1 MTTMPL
7 LILGFLVFALCIA
20 GILEHQFH
28 LKSLSLIPLRIH
40 VNGTRGKS
48 SVTRLIAAG
57 LREGGLRTFAKTTGT
72 APRVIDS
79 EGKDRIIHRLRL
91 PSIGEQVKLLSYFS
105 VQKPDAVV
113 IECMAVQ
120 PQYQWIAE
128 HKMMKSNIGVITN
141 VRPDHLDEMGPTEE
155 DVAHSL
161 CNTVPVNSVL
171 ITGEDQKPNIL
182 KEVAKQNGTA
192 FIKSDESSVQ
202 KNELDGFNYMEHP
215 ANIAVALDVCKQA
228 GVNRSTAL
236 KGMHKVQPDVGALVA
251 WNLDFN
257 SKNVRFVNGMAANDP
272 VSTLQIWNFIS
283 ERFVTEKETTCILFN
298 SRDDR
303 PVRTMQMIELTFEK
317 IKPDYFFVR
326 GDKVKKII
334 DTFGKTSPKTSVEV
348 IGLEKPLE
356 NVISNLKNLPN
367 NSLIYAIGNQVGAG
381 QEILEKVA
389 SLKQNG

>member
-20 GILEHQFH
+20 GILEYQFH

-48 SVTRLIAAG
+48 SVTRLVAAG

-91 PSIGEQVKLLSYFS
+91 PSIGEQVRLLKYFS

-128 HKMMKSNIGVITN
+128 HKMVKSHIGVITN

-155 DVAHSL
+155 DVAYSL

-171 ITGEDQKPNIL
+171 ITGEDQKPDIIR
-182 KEVAKQNGTA
+182 KVAKQNGTR
-192 FIKSDESSVQ
+192 FIKSDESSIQ
-202 KNELDGFNYMEHP
+202 KKELDGFSYMEHP
-215 ANIAVALDVCKQA
+215 SNIAVALDVCKQV

-236 KGMHKVQPDVGALVA
+236 KGMHKVQPDAGALVA
-251 WNLDFN
+251 WNLDIDN
-257 SKNVRFVNGMAANDP
+257 KNVRFVNGMAANDP

-283 ERFVTEKETTCILFN
+283 ERFVTDEETTCIFFN

-303 PVRTMQMIELTFEK
+303 PVRTRQMIELTFEK
-317 IKPDYFFVR
+317 IKPDYFFIR

-334 DTFGKTSPKTSVEV
+334 DTFGKTSLKTNIDI
-348 IGLEKPLE
+348 IGLEQPLE
-356 NVISNLKNLPN
+356 DVISSLKNLPN
-367 NSLIYAIGNQVGAG
+367 KSLVYAIGNQVGAG
-381 QEILEKVA
+381 QEILENIA
-389 SLKQNG
+389 RLKNNG

>member
-48 SVTRLIAAG
+48 SVTRLVAAG
-57 LREGGLRTFAKTTGT
+57 LREGGLITFAKTTGT

-79 EGKDRIIHRLRL
+79 QGKDRIIHRLRL
-91 PSIGEQVKLLSYFS
+91 PSIGEQVRLLRYFS
-105 VQKPDAVV
+105 AQKPDAVV

-128 HKMMKSNIGVITN
+128 HKMVKSHIGVITN

-171 ITGEDQKPNIL
+171 ITGEDQKPDIL
-182 KEVAKQNGTA
+182 REVAKQNGTR
-192 FIKSDESSVQ
+192 FIKSDESSVR
-202 KNELDGFNYMEHP
+202 KKELDGFNYMEHP
-215 ANIAVALDVCKQA
+215 SNIAVALDVCKQV

-236 KGMHKVQPDVGALVA
+236 KGMHKVQPDAGALVA
-251 WNLDFN
+251 WDLNMN
-257 SKNVRFVNGMAANDP
+257 NKNIRFVNGMAANDP

-283 ERFVTEKETTCILFN
+283 ERFVTDEETTCIFFN

-303 PVRTMQMIELTFEK
+303 PVRTRQMIELTFEN
-317 IKPDYFFVR
+317 IKPDYFFIR

-334 DTFGKTSPKTSVEV
+334 DTFGKISSKTSVEI
-348 IGLEKPLE
+348 IGLEQPLE
-356 NVISNLKNLPN
+356 DVISSLKNLPN
-367 NSLIYAIGNQVGAG
+367 NSLVYAIGNQVGAG
-381 QEILEKVA
+381 QEILENIA
-389 SLKQNG
+389 MLKHNV

>member
-48 SVTRLIAAG
+48 SVTRLVAAG

-91 PSIGEQVKLLSYFS
+91 PSIGEQVRLLRYFS

-128 HKMMKSNIGVITN
+128 HKMVKSHIGVITN

-171 ITGEDQKPNIL
+171 ITGEDQKPDIL
-182 KEVAKQNGTA
+182 REVAKQNSTR
-192 FIKSDESSVQ
+192 FIKSDESSIQ
-202 KNELDGFNYMEHP
+202 KKELDGFSYMEHP
-215 ANIAVALDVCKQA
+215 SNIAVALDVCKQV

-236 KGMHKVQPDVGALVA
+236 KGMHKVQPDAGALVA
-251 WNLDFN
+251 WNLDIDN
-257 SKNVRFVNGMAANDP
+257 KNVRFVNGMAANDP

-283 ERFVTEKETTCILFN
+283 ERFVTDEETTCIFFN

-303 PVRTMQMIELTFEK
+303 PVRTRQMIELTFEK
-317 IKPDYFFVR
+317 IKPDYFFIR

-334 DTFGKTSPKTSVEV
+334 DTFGKTYLKTSIDI
-348 IGLEKPLE
+348 IGLEQPLE
-356 NVISNLKNLPN
+356 DVISSLKNLPN
-367 NSLIYAIGNQVGAG
+367 KSLVYAIGNQVGAG
-381 QEILEKVA
+381 QEILENIA
-389 SLKQNG
+389 RLKNNG

>member
-20 GILEHQFH
+20 GILEYQFH

-48 SVTRLIAAG
+48 SVTRLVAAG

-91 PSIGEQVKLLSYFS
+91 PSIGEQVRLLRYFS

-128 HKMMKSNIGVITN
+128 HKMVKSHIGVITN

-155 DVAHSL
+155 DVAYSL

-171 ITGEDQKPNIL
+171 ITGEDQKPDIL
-182 KEVAKQNGTA
+182 REVAKQNSTR
-192 FIKSDESSVQ
+192 FIKSDESSIQ
-202 KNELDGFNYMEHP
+202 KKELDGFSYMEHP
-215 ANIAVALDVCKQA
+215 SNIAVALDVCKQV

-236 KGMHKVQPDVGALVA
+236 KGMHKVQPDAGALVA
-251 WNLDFN
+251 WNLDIDN
-257 SKNVRFVNGMAANDP
+257 KNVRFVNGMAANDP

-283 ERFVTEKETTCILFN
+283 ERFVTDEETTCIFFN

-303 PVRTMQMIELTFEK
+303 PVRTRQMIELTFEK
-317 IKPDYFFVR
+317 IKPDYFFIR

-334 DTFGKTSPKTSVEV
+334 DTFGKTSLKTSIDI
-348 IGLEKPLE
+348 IGLEQPLE
-356 NVISNLKNLPN
+356 DVISSLKNLPN
-367 NSLIYAIGNQVGAG
+367 KSLVYAIGNQVGAG
-381 QEILEKVA
+381 QEILENIA
-389 SLKQNG
+389 RLKNNG

>member
-48 SVTRLIAAG
+48 SVTRLVAAG

-283 ERFVTEKETTCILFN
+283 ERFVTDKETTCILFN

>member
-48 SVTRLIAAG
+48 SVTRLVAAG

-171 ITGEDQKPNIL
+171 ITGEDQKPDIL

-202 KNELDGFNYMEHP
+202 KNELDGFRYMEHP

-251 WNLDFN
+251 WNLDIN

-283 ERFVTEKETTCILFN
+283 ERFVTDKETTCILFN

-334 DTFGKTSPKTSVEV
+334 DTFGKTSPKTVVEV
-348 IGLEKPLE
+348 VGLEKPLE

-367 NSLIYAIGNQVGAG
+367 NSLVYAIGNQVGAG
-381 QEILEKVA
+381 QDILEKVA

>member
-20 GILEHQFH
+20 GILEYQFH
-28 LKSLSLIPLRIH
+28 LKSLALIPLRIH

-48 SVTRLIAAG
+48 SVTRLVAAG

-91 PSIGEQVKLLSYFS
+91 PSIGEQVRLLRYFS

-128 HKMMKSNIGVITN
+128 HKMVKSHIGVITN

-171 ITGEDQKPNIL
+171 ITGEDQKPDIL
-182 KEVAKQNGTA
+182 REVAKKNGTR
-192 FIKSDESSVQ
+192 FIKSDESSIQ
-202 KNELDGFNYMEHP
+202 KKELDGFSYMEHP
-215 ANIAVALDVCKQA
+215 ANIAVALDVCKQV

-236 KGMHKVQPDVGALVA
+236 KGMHKVQPDAGALVA
-251 WNLDFN
+251 WNLDMN
-257 SKNVRFVNGMAANDP
+257 NKNVRFVNGMAANDP

-283 ERFVTEKETTCILFN
+283 EKFVTDEETTCVFFN

-303 PVRTMQMIELTFEK
+303 PVRTRQMIELTFEK
-317 IKPDYFFVR
+317 IKPDYFFIR

-334 DTFGKTSPKTSVEV
+334 DTFGNTSLKTSIDI
-348 IGLEKPLE
+348 IGLEQPLE
-356 NVISNLKNLPN
+356 DVISSLKNLPN
-367 NSLIYAIGNQVGAG
+367 NSLVYAIGNQVGAG
-381 QEILEKVA
+381 QEILENIA
-389 SLKQNG
+389 RLKNNG

>member
-1 MTTMPL
+1 MPL

-20 GILEHQFH
+20 GILEYQFH

-48 SVTRLIAAG
+48 SVTRLVAAG

-91 PSIGEQVKLLSYFS
+91 PSIGEQVRLLRYFS

-128 HKMMKSNIGVITN
+128 HKMVKSHIGVITN

-155 DVAHSL
+155 DVARSL

-171 ITGEDQKPNIL
+171 ITAEDQKPDIL
-182 KEVAKQNGTA
+182 REVSKQNSTR
-192 FIKSDESSVQ
+192 FIKSDESSIQ
-202 KNELDGFNYMEHP
+202 KKELDGFSYMEHP
-215 ANIAVALDVCKQA
+215 SNIAVALDVCKQV

-236 KGMHKVQPDVGALVA
+236 KGMHKVQPDAGALVA
-251 WNLDFN
+251 WNLDIDN
-257 SKNVRFVNGMAANDP
+257 KNVRFVNGMAANDP

-283 ERFVTEKETTCILFN
+283 ERFVTDEETTCIFFN

-303 PVRTMQMIELTFEK
+303 PVRTRQMIELTFEK
-317 IKPDYFFVR
+317 IKPDYFFIR

-334 DTFGKTSPKTSVEV
+334 DTFGNTSLKTSIDI
-348 IGLEKPLE
+348 IGLEQPLE
-356 NVISNLKNLPN
+356 DVISSLKNLPN
-367 NSLIYAIGNQVGAG
+367 KSLVYAIGNQVGAG
-381 QEILEKVA
+381 QEILENIA
-389 SLKQNG
+389 RLKNNG

>member
-48 SVTRLIAAG
+48 SVTRLVAAG

-91 PSIGEQVKLLSYFS
+91 PSIGEQVKLLRYFS

-128 HKMMKSNIGVITN
+128 HKMVKSHIGVITN
-141 VRPDHLDEMGPTEE
+141 VRPDHLDEMGPTDE

-171 ITGEDQKPNIL
+171 ITGEDQKPDIL
-182 KEVAKQNGTA
+182 REVAKHNGTR
-192 FIKSDESSVQ
+192 FIKSDESSIQ
-202 KNELDGFNYMEHP
+202 KKELDGFSYMEHP
-215 ANIAVALDVCKQA
+215 ANIAVALDVCKQV

-236 KGMHKVQPDVGALVA
+236 KGMHKVQPDAGALVA
-251 WNLDFN
+251 WNLDIDN
-257 SKNVRFVNGMAANDP
+257 KNVRFVNGMAANDP

-283 ERFVTEKETTCILFN
+283 ERFVTDEETTCIFFN

-303 PVRTMQMIELTFEK
+303 PVRTRQMIELTFEK
-317 IKPDYFFVR
+317 IKPDYFFIR

-334 DTFGKTSPKTSVEV
+334 DTFGKTSLKTSIDI
-348 IGLEKPLE
+348 IGLEQPLKD
-356 NVISNLKNLPN
+356 VISSMKNLPN
-367 NSLIYAIGNQVGAG
+367 KSLVYAIGNQVGAG
-381 QEILEKVA
+381 QEILENIA
-389 SLKQNG
+389 RLKNNG

>member
-1 MTTMPL
+1 MPL

-48 SVTRLIAAG
+48 SVTRLVAAG

-91 PSIGEQVKLLSYFS
+91 PSIGEQVRLLKYFS

-128 HKMMKSNIGVITN
+128 HKMVKSHIGVITN

-155 DVAHSL
+155 DVAYSL

-171 ITGEDQKPNIL
+171 ITGEDQKPDIL
-182 KEVAKQNGTA
+182 REVAKQNSTR
-192 FIKSDESSVQ
+192 FIKSDESSIQ
-202 KNELDGFNYMEHP
+202 KKELDGFSYMEHP
-215 ANIAVALDVCKQA
+215 SNIAVALDVCKQV

-236 KGMHKVQPDVGALVA
+236 KGMHKVQPDAGALVA
-251 WNLDFN
+251 WNLDIDN
-257 SKNVRFVNGMAANDP
+257 KNVRFVNGMAANDP

-283 ERFVTEKETTCILFN
+283 ERFVTNEETTCIFFN

-303 PVRTMQMIELTFEK
+303 PVRTRQMIELTFEK
-317 IKPDYFFVR
+317 IKPDYFFIR

-334 DTFGKTSPKTSVEV
+334 DTFGKTSLKTSIDI
-348 IGLEKPLE
+348 IGLEQPLE
-356 NVISNLKNLPN
+356 DVISSMKNLPN
-367 NSLIYAIGNQVGAG
+367 KSLVYAIGNQVGAG
-381 QEILEKVA
+381 QEILENIA
-389 SLKQNG
+389 RLKNNG

>member
-20 GILEHQFH
+20 GILEYQFH

-91 PSIGEQVKLLSYFS
+91 PSIGEQVRLLRYFS

-128 HKMMKSNIGVITN
+128 HKMVKSQIGVITN

-155 DVAHSL
+155 DVAYSL

-171 ITGEDQKPNIL
+171 ITGEDQKPDIL
-182 KEVAKQNGTA
+182 REVAKQNSTR
-192 FIKSDESSVQ
+192 FIKSDDSSIQ
-202 KNELDGFNYMEHP
+202 KKELDGFSYMEHP
-215 ANIAVALDVCKQA
+215 SNIAVALDVCKQV

-236 KGMHKVQPDVGALVA
+236 KGMHKVQPDAGALVA
-251 WNLDFN
+251 WNLDIDN
-257 SKNVRFVNGMAANDP
+257 KNVRFVNGMAANDP

-283 ERFVTEKETTCILFN
+283 ERFVTDEETTCIFFN

-303 PVRTMQMIELTFEK
+303 PVRTRQMIELTFEK
-317 IKPDYFFVR
+317 IKPDYFFIR
-326 GDKVKKII
+326 GDKVDKII
-334 DTFGKTSPKTSVEV
+334 DTFGKTSLKTS
-348 IGLEKPLE
+348 IDIISLEQPLE
-356 NVISNLKNLPN
+356 DVISSMKKLPN
-367 NSLIYAIGNQVGAG
+367 KSLVYAIGNQVGAG
-381 QEILEKVA
+381 QEILENIA
-389 SLKQNG
+389 RLKNNG

>member
-48 SVTRLIAAG
+48 SVTRLVAAG

-141 VRPDHLDEMGPTEE
+141 VRPDHLDEMGPTED

-171 ITGEDQKPNIL
+171 ITGEDQKPYIL

-283 ERFVTEKETTCILFN
+283 ERFVTDKETTCILFN

>member
-7 LILGFLVFALCIA
+7 LILGFLVFALCMA
-20 GILEHQFH
+20 GILEHRFH

-48 SVTRLIAAG
+48 SVTRLVAAG

-141 VRPDHLDEMGPTEE
+141 VRPDHLDEMGPTED

-171 ITGEDQKPNIL
+171 ITGEDQKPYIL

-283 ERFVTEKETTCILFN
+283 ERFVTDKETTCILFN

>member
-48 SVTRLIAAG
+48 SVTRLVAAG

-257 SKNVRFVNGMAANDP
+257 SKNVRFVNGVAANDP

>member
-20 GILEHQFH
+20 GILEHQLH

-48 SVTRLIAAG
+48 SVTRLVAAG
-57 LREGGLRTFAKTTGT
+57 LREGGLKTFAKTTGT

-79 EGKDRIIHRLRL
+79 NGKDRIIHRLRL

-128 HKMMKSNIGVITN
+128 HKMVKSHIGVITN

-171 ITGEDQKPNIL
+171 ITGEDQKPDIL
-182 KEVAKQNGTA
+182 KKVAKQNGTT
-192 FIKSDESSVQ
+192 FIKSEESSVQ

-251 WNLDFN
+251 WDLDIN
-257 SKNVRFVNGMAANDP
+257 SKNIRFVNGMAANDP

-283 ERFVTEKETTCILFN
+283 ERFATDKETTCIFFN

-334 DTFGKTSPKTSVEV
+334 DTFGKTSPKTKVEV

-356 NVISNLKNLPN
+356 NIISNLKNLPN

-389 SLKQNG
+389 TLKQNG

>member
-20 GILEHQFH
+20 GILEYQFH

-48 SVTRLIAAG
+48 SVTRLVAAG

-91 PSIGEQVKLLSYFS
+91 PSIGEQVRLLRYFS

-128 HKMMKSNIGVITN
+128 HKMVKSHIGVITN

-171 ITGEDQKPNIL
+171 ITGEDQKPDIL
-182 KEVAKQNGTA
+182 REVAKQNGTR
-192 FIKSDESSVQ
+192 FIKSDESSIQ
-202 KNELDGFNYMEHP
+202 KKELDGFSYMEHP
-215 ANIAVALDVCKQA
+215 SNIAVALDVCKQV

-236 KGMHKVQPDVGALVA
+236 KGMHKVQPDAGALVA
-251 WNLDFN
+251 WNLDMN
-257 SKNVRFVNGMAANDP
+257 NKNVRFVNGMAANDP

-283 ERFVTEKETTCILFN
+283 EKFVTDEETTCIFFN

-303 PVRTMQMIELTFEK
+303 PVRTRQMIELTFEK
-317 IKPDYFFVR
+317 IKPDYFFIR

-334 DTFGKTSPKTSVEV
+334 DTFGKTSSKTSVEI
-348 IGLEKPLE
+348 IGLEQPLE
-356 NVISNLKNLPN
+356 DVISSLKNLPN
-367 NSLIYAIGNQVGAG
+367 NSLVYAIGNQVGAG
-381 QEILEKVA
+381 QEILENIA
-389 SLKQNG
+389 RLKNNG

>member
-20 GILEHQFH
+20 GILEYQFH

-48 SVTRLIAAG
+48 SVTRLVAAG

-91 PSIGEQVKLLSYFS
+91 PSIGEQVRLLKYFS

-128 HKMMKSNIGVITN
+128 HKMVKSHIGVITN

-155 DVAHSL
+155 DVAYSL

-171 ITGEDQKPNIL
+171 ITGEDQKPDIL
-182 KEVAKQNGTA
+182 REVAKQNSTR
-192 FIKSDESSVQ
+192 FINSDESSIQ
-202 KNELDGFNYMEHP
+202 KKELDGFSYMEHP
-215 ANIAVALDVCKQA
+215 SNIAVALDVCKQV
-228 GVNRSTAL
+228 GVNRSIAL

-251 WNLDFN
+251 WNLDIDN
-257 SKNVRFVNGMAANDP
+257 KNVRFVNGMAANDP

-283 ERFVTEKETTCILFN
+283 ERFVTDEETTCIFFN

-303 PVRTMQMIELTFEK
+303 PVRTRQMIELTFEK
-317 IKPDYFFVR
+317 IKPDYFFIR

-334 DTFGKTSPKTSVEV
+334 DTFGKTSLKTSIDI
-348 IGLEKPLE
+348 IGLEQPLE
-356 NVISNLKNLPN
+356 DVISSMKNLPN
-367 NSLIYAIGNQVGAG
+367 NSLVYAIGNQVGAG
-381 QEILEKVA
+381 QEILENIA
-389 SLKQNG
+389 RLKNNG

>member
-48 SVTRLIAAG
+48 SVTRLVAAG
-57 LREGGLRTFAKTTGT
+57 LREGGLKTFAKTTGT

-91 PSIGEQVKLLSYFS
+91 PSIGEQVRLLRYFS
-105 VQKPDAVV
+105 AQKPDAVV

-128 HKMMKSNIGVITN
+128 HKMVKSHIGVITN

-171 ITGEDQKPNIL
+171 ITGEDQKPDIL
-182 KEVAKQNGTA
+182 REVAKQNGTR
-192 FIKSDESSVQ
+192 FIKSDESSVR
-202 KNELDGFNYMEHP
+202 KKELDGFNYMEHP
-215 ANIAVALDVCKQA
+215 SNIAVALDVCKQV

-236 KGMHKVQPDVGALVA
+236 KGMHKVQPDAGALVA
-251 WNLDFN
+251 WNLDMN
-257 SKNVRFVNGMAANDP
+257 NKNVRFVNGMAANDP

-283 ERFVTEKETTCILFN
+283 ERFVTDEETTCVFFN

-303 PVRTMQMIELTFEK
+303 PVRTRQMIELTFEN
-317 IKPDYFFVR
+317 IKPDYFFIR

-334 DTFGKTSPKTSVEV
+334 DTFGKTSSKTSVEI
-348 IGLEKPLE
+348 IGLEQPLE
-356 NVISNLKNLPN
+356 DVISNLENLPN
-367 NSLIYAIGNQVGAG
+367 NSLVYAIGNQVGAG
-381 QEILEKVA
+381 QEILENIA
-389 SLKQNG
+389 RLKHNV

>member
-48 SVTRLIAAG
+48 SVTRLVAAG
-57 LREGGLRTFAKTTGT
+57 LREGGLKTFAKTTGT

-91 PSIGEQVKLLSYFS
+91 PSIGEQVRLLRYFS
-105 VQKPDAVV
+105 AQKPDAVV

-128 HKMMKSNIGVITN
+128 HKMVKSHIGVITN

-161 CNTVPVNSVL
+161 CNTIPVNSVL
-171 ITGEDQKPNIL
+171 ITGEDQKPDIL
-182 KEVAKQNGTA
+182 REVAKQNGTR
-192 FIKSDESSVQ
+192 FIKSDESSVR
-202 KNELDGFNYMEHP
+202 KKELDGFNYMEHP
-215 ANIAVALDVCKQA
+215 SNIAVALDVCKQV

-236 KGMHKVQPDVGALVA
+236 KGMHKVQPDAGALVA
-251 WNLDFN
+251 WDLNMN
-257 SKNVRFVNGMAANDP
+257 NKNVRFVNGMAANDP

-283 ERFVTEKETTCILFN
+283 ERFVTDEETTCIFFN

-303 PVRTMQMIELTFEK
+303 PVRTRQMIELTFEN
-317 IKPDYFFVR
+317 IKPDYFFIR

-334 DTFGKTSPKTSVEV
+334 DTFGKTSSKTSVEI
-348 IGLEKPLE
+348 IGLEQPLE
-356 NVISNLKNLPN
+356 DVISSLKNLPN
-367 NSLIYAIGNQVGAG
+367 NSLVYAIGNQVGAG
-381 QEILEKVA
+381 QEILENIA
-389 SLKQNG
+389 MLKHNV

>member
-20 GILEHQFH
+20 GILEYQFH

-48 SVTRLIAAG
+48 SVTRLVAAG

-91 PSIGEQVKLLSYFS
+91 PSIGEQVRLLRYFS
-105 VQKPDAVV
+105 VQRPDAVV

-128 HKMMKSNIGVITN
+128 HKMVKSHIGVITN

-155 DVAHSL
+155 DVARSL

-171 ITGEDQKPNIL
+171 ITGEDQKPDIL
-182 KEVAKQNGTA
+182 REVAKQNSTR
-192 FIKSDESSVQ
+192 FIKSDESSIQ
-202 KNELDGFNYMEHP
+202 KKELDGFSYIEHP
-215 ANIAVALDVCKQA
+215 SNIAVALDVCKQV

-236 KGMHKVQPDVGALVA
+236 KGMHKVQPDAGALVA
-251 WNLDFN
+251 WNLDIDN
-257 SKNVRFVNGMAANDP
+257 KNVRFVNGMAANDP

-283 ERFVTEKETTCILFN
+283 ERFVTDEETTCIFFN

-303 PVRTMQMIELTFEK
+303 PVRTRQMIELTFEK
-317 IKPDYFFVR
+317 IKPDYFFIR

-334 DTFGKTSPKTSVEV
+334 DTFENTSLKTSIDI
-348 IGLEKPLE
+348 IGLEQPLE
-356 NVISNLKNLPN
+356 DVISSMKNLPN
-367 NSLIYAIGNQVGAG
+367 NSLVYAIGNQVGAG
-381 QEILEKVA
+381 QEILENIA
-389 SLKQNG
+389 RLKNNG

>member
-20 GILEHQFH
+20 GILEYQFH

-48 SVTRLIAAG
+48 SVTRLVAAG

-91 PSIGEQVKLLSYFS
+91 PSIGEQVRLLRYFS

-128 HKMMKSNIGVITN
+128 HKMVKSHIGVITN

-155 DVAHSL
+155 DVAYSL

-171 ITGEDQKPNIL
+171 ITGEDQKPDIL
-182 KEVAKQNGTA
+182 REVAKQNSTR
-192 FIKSDESSVQ
+192 FIKSDESSIQ
-202 KNELDGFNYMEHP
+202 KKELDGFSYMEHP
-215 ANIAVALDVCKQA
+215 SNIAVALDVCKQV
-228 GVNRSTAL
+228 GVNRSIAL

-251 WNLDFN
+251 WNLDIDN
-257 SKNVRFVNGMAANDP
+257 KNVRFVNGMAANDP

-283 ERFVTEKETTCILFN
+283 ERFVTNEETTCIFFN

-303 PVRTMQMIELTFEK
+303 PVRTRQMIELTFEK
-317 IKPDYFFVR
+317 IKPDYFFIR

-334 DTFGKTSPKTSVEV
+334 DTFGKTSLKTSIDI
-348 IGLEKPLE
+348 IGLEQPLE
-356 NVISNLKNLPN
+356 DVISSMKKLPN
-367 NSLIYAIGNQVGAG
+367 KSLVYAIGNQVGAG
-381 QEILEKVA
+381 QEILENIA
-389 SLKQNG
+389 RLKNNG

>member
-20 GILEHQFH
+20 GVLEHEFH

-40 VNGTRGKS
+40 INGTRGKS
-48 SVTRLIAAG
+48 SVTRLVAAG

-91 PSIGEQVKLLSYFS
+91 PSIGEQVRLLSYFS

-128 HKMMKSNIGVITN
+128 HKMVKSHIGVITN
-141 VRPDHLDEMGPTEE
+141 VRPDHLDEMGPTDE

-161 CNTVPVNSVL
+161 CNTVPVNSIL
-171 ITGEDQKPNIL
+171 ITAEDQKPDIL
-182 KEVAKQNGTA
+182 SEVAKQNGTR
-192 FIKSDESSVQ
+192 FIKSDTSSI
-202 KNELDGFNYMEHP
+202 KKHELDGFNYMEHP
-215 ANIAVALDVCKQA
+215 ANIAVALDVCKEA

-236 KGMHKVQPDVGALVA
+236 KGMHKVQPDSGALVA
-251 WNLDFN
+251 WNLDVN
-257 SKNVRFVNGMAANDP
+257 NKNVRFVNGMAANDP
-272 VSTLQIWNFIS
+272 VSTLQIWNFII
-283 ERFVTEKETTCILFN
+283 ERFVTDKETTCVFFN

-303 PVRTMQMIELTFEK
+303 PVRTRQMIELTFEK

-334 DTFGKTSPKTSVEV
+334 DTFGKTSPKTSVEI

-367 NSLIYAIGNQVGAG
+367 NSLVYAIGNQVGDG
-381 QEILEKVA
+381 QKILEKIA
-389 SLKQNG
+389 RLKHYG

>member
-48 SVTRLIAAG
+48 SVTRLVAAG
-57 LREGGLRTFAKTTGT
+57 LREGGLKTFAKTTGT

-91 PSIGEQVKLLSYFS
+91 PSIGEQVRLLRYFS
-105 VQKPDAVV
+105 AQKPDAVV

-128 HKMMKSNIGVITN
+128 HKMVKSHIGVITN

-171 ITGEDQKPNIL
+171 ITGEDQKPDIL
-182 KEVAKQNGTA
+182 REVAKQNGTR
-192 FIKSDESSVQ
+192 FIKSDESSVR
-202 KNELDGFNYMEHP
+202 KKELDGFNYMEHP
-215 ANIAVALDVCKQA
+215 SNIAVALDVCKQV

-236 KGMHKVQPDVGALVA
+236 KGMHKVQPDAGALVA
-251 WNLDFN
+251 WDLNMN
-257 SKNVRFVNGMAANDP
+257 NKNVRFVNGMAANDP

-283 ERFVTEKETTCILFN
+283 ERFVTDEETTCILFN

-303 PVRTMQMIELTFEK
+303 PVRTRQMIELTFEN
-317 IKPDYFFVR
+317 IKPDYFFIR

-334 DTFGKTSPKTSVEV
+334 DTFGKISSKTSVEI
-348 IGLEKPLE
+348 IGLEQPLE
-356 NVISNLKNLPN
+356 DVISSLKNLPN
-367 NSLIYAIGNQVGAG
+367 NSLVYAIGNQVGAG
-381 QEILEKVA
+381 QEILENIA
-389 SLKQNG
+389 MLKHNV

>member
-28 LKSLSLIPLRIH
+28 LKSLSIIPLRIH

-48 SVTRLIAAG
+48 SVTRLVAAG
-57 LREGGLRTFAKTTGT
+57 LREGGLKTFAKTTGT

-91 PSIGEQVKLLSYFS
+91 PSIGEQVRLLRYFS
-105 VQKPDAVV
+105 AQKPDAVV

-128 HKMMKSNIGVITN
+128 HKMVKSHIGVITN

-155 DVAHSL
+155 DVAYSL

-171 ITGEDQKPNIL
+171 ITGENQKPDIL
-182 KEVAKQNGTA
+182 REVAKQNGTR
-192 FIKSDESSVQ
+192 FIKSDESSVR
-202 KNELDGFNYMEHP
+202 KKELDGFNYMEHP
-215 ANIAVALDVCKQA
+215 SNIAVALDVCKQV

-236 KGMHKVQPDVGALVA
+236 KGMHKVQPDAGALVA
-251 WNLDFN
+251 WDLNMN
-257 SKNVRFVNGMAANDP
+257 NKNVRFVNGMAANDP

-283 ERFVTEKETTCILFN
+283 ERFFTNEDTTCIFFN
-298 SRDDR
+298 SREDR
-303 PVRTMQMIELTFEK
+303 PVRTKQMIELTFEK
-317 IKPDYFFVR
+317 IKPDYFFIR
-326 GDKVKKII
+326 GDKVKKTIE
-334 DTFGKTSPKTSVEV
+334 TFQKNSTKTSVEI
-348 IGLEKPLE
+348 IGLEQPLE
-356 NVISNLKNLPN
+356 DVTSSLKNLPN
-367 NSLIYAIGNQVGAG
+367 NSLVYAIGNQVGAG
-381 QEILEKVA
+381 QEILENIAK
-389 SLKQNG
+389 LKHNG

>member
-20 GILEHQFH
+20 GILEYQFH

-48 SVTRLIAAG
+48 SVTRLVAAG

-91 PSIGEQVKLLSYFS
+91 PSIGEQVRLLRYFS

-128 HKMMKSNIGVITN
+128 HKMVKSHIGVITN

-171 ITGEDQKPNIL
+171 ITGEDQKPDIL
-182 KEVAKQNGTA
+182 REVAKQNSTK
-192 FIKSDESSVQ
+192 FIKSDESSIQ
-202 KNELDGFNYMEHP
+202 KKELDGFSYMEHP
-215 ANIAVALDVCKQA
+215 ANIAVALDVCKQV

-236 KGMHKVQPDVGALVA
+236 KGMHKVQPDAGALVA
-251 WNLDFN
+251 WNLDIDN
-257 SKNVRFVNGMAANDP
+257 KNVRFVNGMAANDP

-283 ERFVTEKETTCILFN
+283 ERFVTDEETTCIFFN

-303 PVRTMQMIELTFEK
+303 PVRTRQMIELTFEK
-317 IKPDYFFVR
+317 IKPDYFFIR

-334 DTFGKTSPKTSVEV
+334 DTFGKTSLKTSIDI
-348 IGLEKPLE
+348 IGLEQPLE
-356 NVISNLKNLPN
+356 DVISSMKNLPN
-367 NSLIYAIGNQVGAG
+367 KSLVYAIGNQVGAG
-381 QEILEKVA
+381 QEILENIA
-389 SLKQNG
+389 RLKNNG

>member
-20 GILEHQFH
+20 GILEHQLH

-48 SVTRLIAAG
+48 SVTRLVAAG

-79 EGKDRIIHRLRL
+79 NGKDRIIHRLRL

-128 HKMMKSNIGVITN
+128 HKMVKSHIGVITN

-171 ITGEDQKPNIL
+171 ITGEDQKPDIL
-182 KEVAKQNGTA
+182 KKVAKQNGTT
-192 FIKSDESSVQ
+192 FIKSEESSVQ

-251 WNLDFN
+251 WNLDIN
-257 SKNVRFVNGMAANDP
+257 SKNIRFVNGMAANDP

-283 ERFVTEKETTCILFN
+283 ERFATDKETTCIFFN

-334 DTFGKTSPKTSVEV
+334 DTFGKTSPKTVVEV

-367 NSLIYAIGNQVGAG
+367 NSLVYAIGNQVGAG

-389 SLKQNG
+389 TLKQNG

>member
-1 MTTMPL
+1 MSTMPL

-57 LREGGLRTFAKTTGT
+57 LREGGLKTFAKTTGT

-79 EGKDRIIHRLRL
+79 GGKDRIIHRLRL
-91 PSIGEQVKLLSYFS
+91 PSIGEQVRLLRYFS
-105 VQKPDAVV
+105 AQKPDVVV

-128 HKMMKSNIGVITN
+128 HKMVKSHIGVITN

-171 ITGEDQKPNIL
+171 ITGEDQKPDIL
-182 KEVAKQNGTA
+182 RKVAKQNGTR
-192 FIKSDESSVQ
+192 FIKSDESSVR
-202 KNELDGFNYMEHP
+202 KKELDGFNYMEHP
-215 ANIAVALDVCKQA
+215 SNIAVALDVCKQV

-236 KGMHKVQPDVGALVA
+236 KGMHKVQPDAGALVA
-251 WNLDFN
+251 WNLDMN
-257 SKNVRFVNGMAANDP
+257 NKNVRFVNGMAANDP

-283 ERFVTEKETTCILFN
+283 EKFVTDEETTCVFFN

-303 PVRTMQMIELTFEK
+303 PVRTRQMIELTFEK
-317 IKPDYFFVR
+317 IKPDYFFIR
-326 GDKVKKII
+326 GDKVEKII
-334 DTFGKTSPKTSVEV
+334 DTFGKTSSKTSVEI
-348 IGLEKPLE
+348 IGLEQPLE
-356 NVISNLKNLPN
+356 DVILSMKNLPN
-367 NSLIYAIGNQVGAG
+367 NSLVYAIGNQVGAG
-381 QEILEKVA
+381 QEILENIA
-389 SLKQNG
+389 MLKHNV

>member
-48 SVTRLIAAG
+48 SVTRLVAAG

-91 PSIGEQVKLLSYFS
+91 PSIGEQVRLLRYFS
-105 VQKPDAVV
+105 AQKPDAVV

-128 HKMMKSNIGVITN
+128 HKMVKSHIGVITN

-161 CNTVPVNSVL
+161 CNTIPVNSVL
-171 ITGEDQKPNIL
+171 ITGEDQKPDIL
-182 KEVAKQNGTA
+182 REVAKQNGTR
-192 FIKSDESSVQ
+192 FIKSDESSVR
-202 KNELDGFNYMEHP
+202 KKELDRFNYMEHP
-215 ANIAVALDVCKQA
+215 SNIAVALDVCKQV

-236 KGMHKVQPDVGALVA
+236 KGMHKVQPDAGALVA
-251 WNLDFN
+251 WDLNMN
-257 SKNVRFVNGMAANDP
+257 NKNIRFVNGMAANDP

-283 ERFVTEKETTCILFN
+283 ERFVTDEETTCIFFN

-303 PVRTMQMIELTFEK
+303 PVRTRQMIELTFEK
-317 IKPDYFFVR
+317 IKPDYFFIR

-334 DTFGKTSPKTSVEV
+334 DTFGKTSSKTSVEI
-348 IGLEKPLE
+348 IGLEQPLE
-356 NVISNLKNLPN
+356 DVISSLKNLPN
-367 NSLIYAIGNQVGAG
+367 NSLVYAIGNQVGAG
-381 QEILEKVA
+381 QEILENIA
-389 SLKQNG
+389 MLKHNV